1 MSYDGRFLLHCRPT
15 VRRKSPA
22 RLLYNSP
29 VSFWY
34 RGFLPLFLLSA
45 VTMAQT
51 AGKTQISY
59 KLLSI
64 HVKGLEHFTEADVVS
79 ASGLRLGQFA
89 GEEEFKQA
97 AQKLGE
103 TGLFAQLNYSYKY
116 STSGCDLEL
125 QVAENDHLVPI
136 IFDNFVWFSDNE
148 LMQMLHDRVPL
159 FNGRVPGGGHLTDQI
174 ADALGTIL
182 AERKIGGRVEYM
194 ASGPLNGAIESY
206 DYKLSMHAIVI
217 HNMDFP
223 GATDSETAL
232 LQAAAKP
239 LSGQDYLRTK
249 MQVQEKF
256 NFLPVYQARG
266 YLKAHFAE
274 AQAKVAE
281 DGPQTLVD
289 VSFPVTPGVKY
300 KVTDVKFSGNSVFPA
315 EKLRDLI
322 HLKSGE
328 PANAVELTD
337 DLQQIHKLY
346 GTKGYLFAHADAV
359 PTMDDA
365 AATVGYQLNVSE
377 EEMYRMGELNI
388 DGIPPENAKK
398 MLAQWQMKK
407 GDPYDSSYPQ
417 RFFSLMYRDFGLHGS
432 YDVVPKEAI
441 DRQQKVVNMALHFL
455 PKS

>member
-1 MSYDGRFLLHCRPT
+1 M
-15 VRRKSPA
+15 
-22 RLLYNSP
+22 
-29 VSFWY
+29 SFWY
-34 RGFLPLFLLSA
+34 RCFLLLLLLSA
-45 VTMAQT
+45 VVAAQT

-59 KLLSI
+59 KLLSV
-64 HVKGLEHFTEADVVS
+64 HVKGLQHYSERDVVS

-116 STSGCDLEL
+116 STNGCDLEL

-136 IFDNFVWFSDNE
+136 IFDNFVWFSDDE
-148 LMQMLHDRVPL
+148 LMRMLHDRVPL
-159 FNGRVPGGGHLTDQI
+159 FDGRVPGGGHLTDQI
-174 ADALGTIL
+174 ADALGSIL
-182 AERKIGGRVEYM
+182 DEHKIGGRVEYM
-194 ASGPLNGAIESY
+194 ASGPLNGAIEAY

-217 HNMDFP
+217 RNLEFP
-223 GATDSETAL
+223 GATDPEAPL

-249 MQVQEKF
+249 MRVQEKF
-256 NFLPVYQARG
+256 NFLPVYHARG
-266 YLKAHFAE
+266 YLKAEFGE
-274 AQAKVAE
+274 AQAKVAD
-281 DGPQTLVD
+281 DGAQTLVD
-289 VSFPVTPGVKY
+289 VSFPVTPGVQY
-300 KVTDVKFSGNSVFPA
+300 KLTDVKFSGNNVFPA
-315 EKLRDLI
+315 EKLRELI
-322 HLKSGE
+322 QLKTGE
-328 PANAVELTD
+328 PANSVELTD

-365 AATVGYQLNVSE
+365 AATVAYQINLNE
-377 EEMYRMGELNI
+377 DEMYRMGELNI
-388 DGIPPENAKK
+388 DGIPPENTKK

>member
-1 MSYDGRFLLHCRPT
+1 
-15 VRRKSPA
+15 
-22 RLLYNSP
+22 LYNSP
-29 VSFWY
+29 VSRRY
-34 RGFLPLFLLSA
+34 RFFLPFLLWSA
-45 VTMAQT
+45 FATAQT
-51 AGKTQISY
+51 AGKTPISY

-64 HVKGLEHFTEADVVS
+64 HVKGLQHFTENQVVS

-103 TGLFAQLNYSYKY
+103 TGLFTQLNYSYKY
-116 STSGCDLEL
+116 STQGCDLEL

-136 IFDNFVWFSDNE
+136 IFDNFVWFSDDE
-148 LMQMLHDRVPL
+148 LMRLLRDRVPL
-159 FNGRVPGGGHLTDQI
+159 FDGRVPGGGHLTDEI
-174 ADALGTIL
+174 SDALGTIL
-182 AERKIGGRVEYM
+182 SEREIGGRVEYM
-194 ASGPLNGAIESY
+194 ASGPLDGGIESY

-217 HNMDFP
+217 RNMDFP
-223 GATDSETAL
+223 GSTDPEAPL

-249 MQVQEKF
+249 MRVQAKF
-256 NFLPVYQARG
+256 NFLPVYRARG
-266 YLKAHFAE
+266 YLKAQFAE

-281 DGPQTLVD
+281 DGAQTLVD

-300 KVTDVKFSGNSVFPA
+300 KLTDVKFSGNTVFPA
-315 EKLRDLI
+315 EKLRELVRI
-322 HLKSGE
+322 KTGE
-328 PANAVELTD
+328 PANAVEMTD

-365 AATVGYQLNVSE
+365 AATVAYQLNVTE
-377 EEMYRMGELNI
+377 DEMYRMGELNI
-388 DGIPPENAKK
+388 DGVPAENEKK

-417 RFFSLMYRDFGLHGS
+417 RFFSIMYRDFGLHGS
-432 YDVVPKEAI
+432 YDVAPKEAI
-441 DRQQKVVNMALHFL
+441 DRQQKIVNVALHFV
-455 PKS
+455 PKR

>member
-1 MSYDGRFLLHCRPT
+1 MSRRFRFFLLF
-15 VRRKSPA
+15 V
-22 RLLYNSP
+22 
-29 VSFWY
+29 VW
-34 RGFLPLFLLSA
+34 SA
-45 VTMAQT
+45 FAIAQT
-51 AGKTQISY
+51 TGKTPISY

-64 HVKGLEHFTEADVVS
+64 HVTGLQHFTENQVVS

-103 TGLFAQLNYSYKY
+103 TGLFTQLNYSYKY
-116 STSGCDLEL
+116 STQGCDLEL

-136 IFDNFVWFSDNE
+136 IFDNFVWFSDDE
-148 LMQMLHDRVPL
+148 LLRLLRDRVPL
-159 FNGRVPGGGHLTDQI
+159 FEGRVPGGGHLTDQI
-174 ADALGTIL
+174 ADTLGTLL

-194 ASGPLNGAIESY
+194 ASGPLDGGIESY

-217 HNMDFP
+217 RNMDFP
-223 GATDSETAL
+223 GATDPETPL

-249 MQVQEKF
+249 MRVQEKF
-256 NFLPVYQARG
+256 NFLPVYRTRG
-266 YLKAHFAE
+266 YLKAQFAE

-281 DGPQTLVD
+281 DGTQTLVD

-300 KVTDVKFSGNSVFPA
+300 KLADMKFSGNNVFPA

-322 HLKSGE
+322 HLKIGE
-328 PANAVELTD
+328 PANSVELAD

-346 GTKGYLFAHADAV
+346 GTKGYLFAHADAE

-365 AATVGYQLNVSE
+365 AATVAYELKVTE
-377 EEMYRMGELNI
+377 DEMYRMGELSI
-388 DGIPPENAKK
+388 DGMPEENAKK

-407 GDPYDSSYPQ
+407 GDPYDSSYAQ
-417 RFFSLMYRDFGLHGS
+417 RFFSVMYRDFGLHGS
-432 YDVVPKEAI
+432 YDVVPKEAM
-441 DRQQKVVNMALHFL
+441 DRQQKVVNVALHFVQ
-455 PKS
+455 KG

>member
-1 MSYDGRFLLHCRPT
+1 M
-15 VRRKSPA
+15 A
-22 RLLYNSP
+22 
-29 VSFWY
+29 
-34 RGFLPLFLLSA
+34 A
-45 VTMAQT
+45 AQT
-51 AGKTQISY
+51 AAKTQISY

-64 HVKGLEHFTEADVVS
+64 HVTGLQHFTERDVVS

-103 TGLFAQLNYSYKY
+103 TGLFAQLNYSYRY
-116 STSGCDLEL
+116 STGGCDLEL

-136 IFDNFVWFSDNE
+136 VFDNFVWFSDDE
-148 LMQMLHDRVPL
+148 LMHMLHDRVPL
-159 FNGRVPGGGHLTDQI
+159 FDGRVPGGGHLTDQI
-174 ADALGTIL
+174 SDALASIMR
-182 AERKIGGRVEYM
+182 ERNIGGQVEYM
-194 ASGPLNGAIESY
+194 ASGPLNGGIESY

-217 HNMDFP
+217 RNLDFP
-223 GATDSETAL
+223 GATDPETPL

-239 LSGQDYLRTK
+239 LTGQDYLRTK

-266 YLKAHFAE
+266 YLKAEFAE

-281 DGPQTLVD
+281 DGAQTLVD

-300 KVTDVKFSGNSVFPA
+300 KLADVKFSGNNVLPVDQ
-315 EKLRDLI
+315 LRELI
-322 HLKSGE
+322 HLKTGE
-328 PANAVELTD
+328 PANSVELSD
-337 DLQQIHKLY
+337 DLRQIHKLY

-365 AATVGYQLNVSE
+365 RATVAYQLNVTE
-377 EEMYRMGELNI
+377 DEMYRMGELNI

-398 MLAQWQMKK
+398 ILAQWQMKK

-441 DRQQKVVNMALHFL
+441 DRQQKVVNVALHFL

>member
-1 MSYDGRFLLHCRPT
+1 MS
-15 VRRKSPA
+15 V
-22 RLLYNSP
+22 
-29 VSFWY
+29 WY
-34 RGFLPLFLLSA
+34 RRFLPLLLLSA
-45 VTMAQT
+45 AAAAQT
-51 AGKTQISY
+51 AGKAQISY

-64 HVKGLEHFTEADVVS
+64 HVKGLQHFTESDVIS
-79 ASGLRLGQFA
+79 ASGLRRGQFA

-136 IFDNFVWFSDNE
+136 IFDNFVWFSDDE
-148 LMQMLHDRVPL
+148 LVRMLHDRVPL
-159 FNGRVPGGGHLTDQI
+159 FDGRVPGGGHLTDQI

-194 ASGPLNGAIESY
+194 ASGPLNGAIEAY

-217 HNMDFP
+217 RNMDFP
-223 GATDSETAL
+223 GAIDPETPL

-249 MQVQEKF
+249 MRVQEKF

-266 YLKAHFAE
+266 FLKAHFSE
-274 AQAKVAE
+274 PQAKVAE
-281 DGPQTLVD
+281 DGDQTLVD
-289 VSFPVTPGVKY
+289 VSFPVTSGVKY
-300 KVTDVKFSGNSVFPA
+300 KLTDVKFSGNNVFPT
-315 EKLRDLI
+315 EKLRELI
-322 HLKSGE
+322 HLKIGE
-328 PANAVELTD
+328 QVNSVELTD

-365 AATVGYQLNVSE
+365 ATTVAYQLNVSE
-377 EEMYRMGELNI
+377 DEMYHMGELNI
-388 DGIPPENAKK
+388 DGLPPENTKK

-432 YDVVPKEAI
+432 YDVMPKEAI
-441 DRQQKVVNMALHFL
+441 DRQQKVVNMALHFQ

>member
-1 MSYDGRFLLHCRPT
+1 
-15 VRRKSPA
+15 
-22 RLLYNSP
+22 LYNSP
-29 VSFWY
+29 VRRRY
-34 RGFLPLFLLSA
+34 RRFLPFLLCSA
-45 VTMAQT
+45 VAIAQT
-51 AGKTQISY
+51 AGKTPLNY

-64 HVKGLEHFTEADVVS
+64 HVKGLGHFTERDVVS

-103 TGLFAQLNYSYKY
+103 TGLFSQLNYSYKY
-116 STSGCDLEL
+116 STAGCDLEL

-136 IFDNFVWFSDNE
+136 IFDNFVWFSDDG
-148 LMQMLHDRVPL
+148 LLHMLHDRVPL
-159 FNGRVPGGGHLTDQI
+159 FDGRVPGGGHLTDQI
-174 ADALGTIL
+174 ADALASIL
-182 AERKIGGRVEYM
+182 GERKITGRVEYM
-194 ASGPLNGAIESY
+194 ASGPLNGGIESY
-206 DYKLSMHAIVI
+206 DYKLSMHTISVRNI
-217 HNMDFP
+217 DFP
-223 GATDSETAL
+223 GAASDEATA

-249 MQVQEKF
+249 MRVQEKF
-256 NFLPVYQARG
+256 NFLPVYHARG
-266 YLKAHFAE
+266 YLKAEFAE
-274 AQAKVAE
+274 AQAKVAQ

-289 VSFPVTPGVKY
+289 VSFPVNPGVKY
-300 KVTDVKFSGNSVFPA
+300 KLTDLKFSGNHVFPA

-328 PANAVELTD
+328 PANSVELEE
-337 DLQQIHKLY
+337 DLQQIRKLY

-365 AATVGYQLNVSE
+365 AATVGYQLNVTE
-377 EEMYRMGELNI
+377 DEMYRMGELNI
-388 DGIPPENAKK
+388 DGIPPENSKK

-407 GDPYDSSYPQ
+407 GDPYDSSYQQ

-441 DRQQKVVNMALHFL
+441 DRQQKVVNVALHFV

>member
-1 MSYDGRFLLHCRPT
+1 
-15 VRRKSPA
+15 
-22 RLLYNSP
+22 
-29 VSFWY
+29 
-34 RGFLPLFLLSA
+34 
-45 VTMAQT
+45 MAQT
-51 AGKTQISY
+51 AGKTPISY

-64 HVKGLEHFTEADVVS
+64 HVKGLEHFTERDVVS

-103 TGLFAQLNYSYKY
+103 TGLFTQLNYSYKY
-116 STSGCDLEL
+116 STEGCDLEL

-136 IFDNFVWFSDNE
+136 IFDNFVWFSDDE
-148 LMQMLHDRVPL
+148 LLHMLHDRVPL
-159 FNGRVPGGGHLTDQI
+159 FDGRVPGGGHLTDQL

-182 AERKIGGRVEYM
+182 AGHKIPGRVEYM
-194 ASGPLNGAIESY
+194 ASGPLNGGIDSY

-217 HNMDFP
+217 RNLDFP
-223 GATDSETAL
+223 GATDPETSL
-232 LQAAAKP
+232 LQTAAKP

-249 MQVQEKF
+249 MRVQEKF
-256 NFLPVYQARG
+256 SFLPVYQARG
-266 YLKAHFAE
+266 YLKAQFAE

-281 DGPQTLVD
+281 DEGQTLVD
-289 VSFPVTPGVKY
+289 VSFPVTPGVRY
-300 KVTDVKFSGNSVFPA
+300 KLTDIRFSGNNVFPA

-322 HLKSGE
+322 HLKAGE
-328 PANAVELTD
+328 PANSVELED

-359 PTMDDA
+359 PTTADA
-365 AATVGYQLNVSE
+365 AETVAYQLNVTE
-377 EEMYRMGELNI
+377 DEMYRMGELNI

-407 GDPYDSSYPQ
+407 GDPYDSSYSQ

-441 DRQQKVVNMALHFL
+441 DRQQKAVNVALHFL